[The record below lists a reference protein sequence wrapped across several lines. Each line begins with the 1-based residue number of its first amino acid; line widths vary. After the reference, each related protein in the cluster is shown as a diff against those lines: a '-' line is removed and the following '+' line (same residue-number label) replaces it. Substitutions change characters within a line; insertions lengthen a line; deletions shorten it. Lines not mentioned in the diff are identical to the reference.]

1 MAQVN
6 LDTAQRL
13 DIICRKGDTFMLE
26 IDFGQTVPDAGW
38 AMQVRESDTSSD
50 IVIDNPQITIDVDDG
65 FDSNGEEVIDS
76 KLTIT
81 ISATVMEA
89 VDSGVWVYDL
99 ENSEGGIVKTY
110 LYGIFKINE
119 DVTVLP

>member
-13 DIICRKGDTFMLE
+13 DIICRKGDTFKLE
-26 IDFGQTVPDAGW
+26 IDFGQNIPGAGW
-38 AMQVRESDTSSD
+38 AMQVRESDTSSN
-50 IVIDNPQITIDVDDG
+50 IVLSETEFTYVVGPG
-65 FDSNGEEVIDS
+65 FDNNGDPLNSS
-76 KLTIT
+76 KLTIEVA
-81 ISATVMEA
+81 SSEMET

-99 ENSEGGIVKTY
+99 ENNFSGVVKTY

-119 DVTVLP
+119 DVTVV